1 MMKMYSNRA
10 FYALAAILLL
20 SLGSIVSGCKD
31 TAPDP
36 GYVDFASA
44 RVMYFGKCT
53 PMQIFYYPVGS
64 KDTILLT
71 PTPLTFGVSTPY
83 VTNFPTGRGA
93 GQTYHF
99 IAKQAGTQNV
109 FAETDITM
117 KPGDKQSWIVF
128 DKGASATYPHKVISD
143 NAPAGT
149 SNQNAYFRF
158 LNSSEDNPS
167 LMIRVGDPINGSI
180 LADVTPYKELS
191 PYTPIPTSP
200 DTTVTFFIT
209 DPSGTILGRLAGVSL
224 SGGSF
229 HTISWGGQSD
239 SCRQVDEISGNR
251 VLDDSIRVHLY
262 DDNDAGND
270 QLPVPLTFRYNI
282 INALIPP
289 SFPNANLIDYRSTGL
304 ALIINNN
311 TSYDYSGL
319 QPFTTAPS
327 AHSITADGVLE
338 VFPRAIP
345 LTGVVYV
352 KAVSPLGTGPSV
364 ADPILFRFYAGPTS
378 QIKSDQMMSVVIFDS
393 VQDFKKELTLAPPY
407 DSSKGVLT
415 IPIPDQS
422 IKGKAIVVVG
432 DMMAGPYKTVVP
444 KPEFYINGGA
454 ISTKIKKVKDYDVTT
469 VVDAGSSVTVKAVL
483 TAGSNIVTV
492 NSTPFN
498 AVDGAIYEV
507 FLVGRF
513 NDPRPE
519 FQPKFIVIRTNP
531 IK

>member
-10 FYALAAILLL
+10 FYALAALLL
-20 SLGSIVSGCKD
+20 LTVGSMVSGCKD

-53 PMQIFYYPVGS
+53 PMQIFYFPVGS
-64 KDTILLT
+64 KDTVLLT
-71 PTPLTFGVSTPY
+71 PSPLTYGVSTPY

-109 FAETDITM
+109 FAETDITL
-117 KPGDKQSWIVF
+117 KPNDKQSWIIF
-128 DKGASATYPHKVISD
+128 DKGSSATYPHKVISD
-143 NAPAGT
+143 NPPAGT

-180 LADVTPYKELS
+180 LADLTAYKELS
-191 PYTPIPTSP
+191 SYNPIPTRP

-224 SGGSF
+224 AGGSF
-229 HTISWGGQSD
+229 HTISWGGQAD

-251 VLDDSIRVHLY
+251 VIDDSVRIHLY

-289 SFPNANLIDYRSTGL
+289 SFPTAVLTDYRASGL
-304 ALIINNN
+304 GLIINNN
-311 TSYDYSGL
+311 TSYDYSGI
-319 QPFTTAPS
+319 QPFTTAP
-327 AHSITADGVLE
+327 APKGITADGVLE
-338 VFPRAIP
+338 VIPRAIP

-352 KAVSPLGTGPSV
+352 KVVSPLSSVPSV
-364 ADPILFRFYAGPTS
+364 ADPILFRFYANS
-378 QIKSDQMMSVVIFDS
+378 SVIKSDKMMSVVIFDS
-393 VQDFKKELTLAPPY
+393 VQDSKKELTLSPPY

-422 IKGKAIVVVG
+422 VKGKALVVVG
-432 DMMAGPYKTVVP
+432 NMTAGPYKTVVP
-444 KPEFYINGGA
+444 TAVFSVVGGA
-454 ISTKIKKVKDYDVTT
+454 TFTKIKKPKDFDATT
-469 VVDAGSSVTVKAVL
+469 VIDAGSSFSVKAVL
-483 TAGSNIVTV
+483 TAASNIVTIT
-492 NSTPFN
+492 STPFT

-519 FQPKFIVIRTNP
+519 FQPRFIIVRSNP
-531 IK
+531 TQ